1 MFRLFFLTFHGSF
14 RGRDYKIEDVH
25 ESGWKMTTPLL
36 VLAVLS
42 VLGGVLNLP
51 HYLTH
56 EDGFLN
62 QWLNPI
68 YLIHRSPIHPEITS
82 SIEAMLVGIAVLAFF
97 IGWAFSRNKYI
108 TKSKDA
114 EKEEKGLLKWI
125 QSKLYIDELYD
136 KIFIKPI
143 EFLGDILFA
152 LVDTLMLYGL
162 TFAVYPVL
170 NFIGRRNQRIQNGNI
185 EFYLIYMVGAIA
197 LLLGIYLLF
206 V

>member
-1 MFRLFFLTFHGSF
+1 
-14 RGRDYKIEDVH
+14 
-25 ESGWKMTTPLL
+25 
-36 VLAVLS
+36 
-42 VLGGVLNLP
+42 
-51 HYLTH
+51 
-56 EDGFLN
+56 
-62 QWLNPI
+62 
-68 YLIHRSPIHPEITS
+68 
-82 SIEAMLVGIAVLAFF
+82 MLVGIAVLAFF